1 MSNYK
6 ETSVAGTSWV
16 RCSTVIIQNDLGE
29 TPTVVFAEQ
38 KIINLDGAQQVV
50 QPMGSV
56 RLGFDP
62 DATLPLVD
70 PATNLPTGETVTHAQ
85 AYQILHSAYLQ
96 AAMARDAEVASG

>member
-6 ETSVAGTSWV
+6 ESSVAGTSWV

-29 TPTVVFAEQ
+29 TPTVVFTEQ
-38 KIINLDGAQQVV
+38 RVINLDGAQQIV

-62 DATLPLVD
+62 ATPLPLVD

-85 AYQILHSAYLQ
+85 AYQILHSAYIQ
-96 AAMARDAEVASG
+96 AAMARDAEEASG